1 MTKQLFIFA
10 TAIMTTLLAMAA
22 LWQFRMAAGYVLI
35 SLACAAAV
43 RPVILFLAGR
53 SFAKRLILLIFFA
66 IGLGGLGFL
75 IYLAAKSAAGEVQQL
90 AQALSTQAAW
100 NLPAWLAGSSLEKTL
115 AAWVPTPGRIFEMVI
130 TGEQGQ
136 LVLPAVF
143 NLTQGLGGILSGTLL
158 VFFLSIYWSLNQIHF
173 ERLWLSLLSSDQR
186 RQARDIWRAI
196 ELDLGAYIR
205 SEIIQSLLAALLLG
219 LGYWML
225 GSPYP
230 ALLALIGALAWL
242 VPVVGIFLAVFPPIF
257 MGMLTGLQVS
267 IFTTIYT
274 VIVLAGLQVWLEP
287 RLFRRKWDNPVLTL
301 VILLALADAFGLPG
315 ILIAPP
321 LSAICQIVWSFQF
334 SNRMASGAAT
344 RISDLK
350 ERQTGLWVAIG
361 EMDSE
366 PPPSLIS
373 GMERLTH
380 LLEKAEPILPVT
392 DPLKT
397 IGGLPSP

>member
-1 MTKQLFIFA
+1 LTKQLFIFA
-10 TAIMTTLLAMAA
+10 TAIMTTLLVLAA
-22 LWQFRMAAGYVLI
+22 LWQFRMAAVYVLI
-35 SLACAAAV
+35 SLACAATV
-43 RPVILFLAGR
+43 RPVIRFLAGR
-53 SFAKRLILLIFFA
+53 SFVKRILLLALFVA
-66 IGLGGLGFL
+66 GLGGLGFL
-75 IYLAAKSAAGEVQQL
+75 IYLAFKSAIGDVQQL
-90 AQALSTQAAW
+90 AQALSAQEVW
-100 NLPAWLAGSSLEKTL
+100 SLPGWLAGSSFEKAL
-115 AAWVPTPGRIFEMVI
+115 VAWVPTPGRILEMVI

-143 NLTQGLGGILSGTLL
+143 NLTQGLGGILSGALL
-158 VFFLSIYWSLNQIHF
+158 AFFLSIYWSLNQIHF
-173 ERLWLSLLSSDQR
+173 ERLWLSLLSSEQR

-205 SEIIQSLLAALLLG
+205 SEIIQSLLAAVLLG
-219 LGYWML
+219 LGYWMF

-242 VPVVGIFLAVFPPIF
+242 VPVVGIFLAIFPPLF
-257 MGMLTGLQVS
+257 LGLLTGVQAG

-287 RLFRRKWDNPVLTL
+287 RLFRRKWDNPILTL

-334 SNRMASGAAT
+334 SNRIASGAAT

-373 GMERLTH
+373 GMERLTQ
-380 LLEKAEPILPVT
+380 LLEKAEPILPAAG
-392 DPLKT
+392 PLEAT
-397 IGGLPSP
+397 GGLRSP